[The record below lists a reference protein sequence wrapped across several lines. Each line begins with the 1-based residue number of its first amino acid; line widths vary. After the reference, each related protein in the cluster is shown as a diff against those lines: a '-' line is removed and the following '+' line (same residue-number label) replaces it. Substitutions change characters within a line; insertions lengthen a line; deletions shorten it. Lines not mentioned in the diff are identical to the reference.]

1 MLRALIG
8 VKYDTIPFIRKYFL
22 FVTAKIRN
30 THDMESCKEADNCE
44 NVELPQES
52 LKNTAFEH
60 TGAQELQLNRFPTRI
75 KTRNTMLLQ

>member
-1 MLRALIG
+1 
-8 VKYDTIPFIRKYFL
+8 
-22 FVTAKIRN
+22 
-30 THDMESCKEADNCE
+30 MESCKEADNCE

-60 TGAQELQLNRFPTRI
+60 IGAQELQLNRFPTWI